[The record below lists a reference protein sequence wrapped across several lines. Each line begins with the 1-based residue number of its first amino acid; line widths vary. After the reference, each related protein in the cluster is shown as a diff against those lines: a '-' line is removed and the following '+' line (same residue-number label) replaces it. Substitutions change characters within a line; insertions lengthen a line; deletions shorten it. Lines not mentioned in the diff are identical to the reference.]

1 MDNVDSVVV
10 VNIEPES
17 SSGEVT
23 IKKGG
28 QEINRML
35 CYNLTVL
42 MIKTK
47 TGRCKYLY
55 KLVSVLPLK
64 KIVYLSVLGTKL

>member
-23 IKKGG
+23 IKKK
-28 QEINRML
+28 E
-35 CYNLTVL
+35 
-42 MIKTK
+42 
-47 TGRCKYLY
+47 GRR
-55 KLVSVLPLK
+55 
-64 KIVYLSVLGTKL
+64 